1 VPIIHAIVLGLTQG
15 LSEFLPISSSGHL
28 VLVPWAFGWH
38 DFQGAGSKSL
48 TRSFDVA
55 LHLGTLTAVVAYF
68 RADLTRYVREGLRAV
83 FVRSQPASQEG
94 RLALLL
100 LLSAVPAG
108 AVGALADSAIEEH
121 LSHVWLIAVN
131 LIVFGSLLA
140 WADRRVGQRSL
151 ESFTARDALLVGSA
165 QMLALVPGVS
175 RSGSTMTSG
184 RLLGFNRDAAARAS
198 FLMAIPITAGAI
210 VFKLAKQLREGVPDG
225 LWPPLI
231 VGVITAG
238 VSGWLAVWG
247 LMRLIRTRSF
257 NPFVLYRVLAGVAV
271 LAALGSTWR

>member
-1 VPIIHAIVLGLTQG
+1 LPIVHAIVLGLTQG

-28 VLVPWAFGWH
+28 ALVPWAFGWN
-38 DFQGAGSKSL
+38 DLDGSKSL
-48 TRSFDVA
+48 ARSFDVA
-55 LHLGTLTAVVAYF
+55 LHLGTLIAVVAYF
-68 RADLTRYVREGLRAV
+68 RSELVVYVREGLRAV
-83 FVRSQPASQEG
+83 FVRSQPPSHEG

-100 LLSAVPAG
+100 LLSSVPAG
-108 AVGALADSAIEEH
+108 AVGALADSFIEDH
-121 LSHVWLIAVN
+121 LSREWLIAVN
-131 LIVFGSLLA
+131 LIVFGLLLA
-140 WADRRVGQRSL
+140 WADRRLGQRSL

-210 VFKLAKQLREGVPDG
+210 VFKSAKQLSVGVPDG
-225 LWPPLI
+225 LWPPLV
-231 VGVITAG
+231 VGVISAG
-238 VSGWLAVWG
+238 VSGWFAVWG

-257 NPFVLYRVLAGVAV
+257 SPFVMYRVAAGAAV
-271 LAALGSTWR
+271 LVALATTWR